1 MNVLE
6 RAINAIKY
14 RGRWRE
20 LSVTPVIMS
29 ERVNV
34 QRAGEDH

>member
-1 MNVLE
+1 MNVLK
-6 RAINAIKY
+6 RVINAIKY
-14 RGRWRE
+14 RGHWRE
-20 LSVTPVIMS
+20 LSVSPVIMS